1 MIKNIE
7 YVSLCS
13 GRYTFDSDLLSPEQ
27 RLFYE
32 QNGFLLIKNLV
43 SEEDIDRFR

>member
-1 MIKNIE
+1 MIISV
-7 YVSLCS
+7 YL
-13 GRYTFDSDLLSPEQ
+13 GRYTLDTDVLTPDQ

-43 SEEDIDRFR
+43 SDEDISKFR